1 MAIGS
6 ADRVNEKRSV
16 KTINV
21 SQAEGLALGWLV
33 AKADTNLY
41 PVGDIR
47 LLDGKLLSINAGDY
61 EYSDRWRQYSP
72 STDWSQGGPIIE
84 REGIN
89 LSVDYQDSALSNDMV
104 QIGWKGNLW
113 NNSVPGTAGFLQWA
127 YGPTPLIAAMRC
139 FVASKLGETVEV
151 PEELCK

>member
-1 MAIGS
+1 M
-6 ADRVNEKRSV
+6 
-16 KTINV
+16 KTIKV
-21 SQAEGLALGWLV
+21 SEATERQLDWMVSTLTNPEWDYEDRAYNTFDWIDTG
-33 AKADTNLY
+33 DTN
-41 PVGDIR
+41 D
-47 LLDGKLLSINAGDY
+47 
-61 EYSDRWRQYSP
+61 EQYSP
-72 STDWSQGGPIIE
+72 STDWAQGGPIIE

-139 FVASKLGETVEV
+139 FVASKLGETAEV
-151 PEELCK
+151 PEGLV